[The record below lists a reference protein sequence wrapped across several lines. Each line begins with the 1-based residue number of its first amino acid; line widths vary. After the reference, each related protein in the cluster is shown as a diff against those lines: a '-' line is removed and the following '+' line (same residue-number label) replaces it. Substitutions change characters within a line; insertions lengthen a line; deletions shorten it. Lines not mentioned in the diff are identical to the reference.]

1 MKSILVILFK
11 IVIIIK
17 VIIVIIIFIIV
28 IIVIS
33 NLVTDTEPSNGAVSE
48 AVALFATLLN
58 IRQDAIISDH
68 SCQGAVDDDSQG
80 YGWPG
85 SNRGV
90 CKSHKSSQSLAL
102 CSRTTLLIVI
112 MLILMMKMVFM
123 MMLVILMMKVMA
135 VMLPLAVCRHTT
147 LIGIIT
153 C

>member
-17 VIIVIIIFIIV
+17 VIIVIMIFIIV

-58 IRQDAIISDH
+58 IGQVAIINQY
-68 SCQGAVDDDSQG
+68 SCLDDSQG

-85 SNRGV
+85 SNREV

-153 C
+153 CCSS